1 MNVSAIANHD
11 ARRQRRVAMMRRYTC
26 HTPARLRRHGPLSMP
41 IKLLIVLFLIVIVY
55 NLFAGL
61 FYMMT
66 DKGKTNRTVRALTW
80 RIGLSVFLIL
90 LVVLGIMTGVIQPHG
105 LGR

>member
-1 MNVSAIANHD
+1 MLTKV
-11 ARRQRRVAMMRRYTC
+11 
-26 HTPARLRRHGPLSMP
+26 
-41 IKLLIVLFLIVIVY
+41 LIVLILLVIVY

-90 LVVLGIMTGVIQPHG
+90 LVIAGIATGVIQPHG
-105 LGR
+105 IGR

>member
-1 MNVSAIANHD
+1 MA
-11 ARRQRRVAMMRRYTC
+11 
-26 HTPARLRRHGPLSMP
+26 
-41 IKLLIVLFLIVIVY
+41 IKLLIVLFMVVIVY
-55 NLFAGL
+55 NLGAGL

-90 LVVLGIMTGVIQPHG
+90 LVVLGILTGVIKPHD
-105 LGR
+105 LGH

>member
-1 MNVSAIANHD
+1 MAAKI
-11 ARRQRRVAMMRRYTC
+11 
-26 HTPARLRRHGPLSMP
+26 
-41 IKLLIVLFLIVIVY
+41 LIVLILLVIVY

-90 LVVLGIMTGVIQPHG
+90 LVILGIWTGVIQPHG
-105 LGR
+105 IGR

>member
-1 MNVSAIANHD
+1 
-11 ARRQRRVAMMRRYTC
+11 
-26 HTPARLRRHGPLSMP
+26 MP
-41 IKLLIVLFLIVIVY
+41 IKILIVLFLVVIVY

-66 DKGKTNRTVRALTW
+66 DKGKTDRTVKALTW
-80 RIGLSVFLIL
+80 RIGLSVLLIL
-90 LVVLGIMTGVIQPHG
+90 LVIVGILTGVIQPHD

>member
-1 MNVSAIANHD
+1 
-11 ARRQRRVAMMRRYTC
+11 
-26 HTPARLRRHGPLSMP
+26 MP

-105 LGR
+105 LAR